1 MRERWETSAV
11 LERATELQCEFK
23 VWTTM
28 KKLISLI
35 KKLKL
40 KVKAWLFQGPYHKY
54 FFILC

>member
-40 KVKAWLFQGPYHKY
+40 KVKA
-54 FFILC
+54 